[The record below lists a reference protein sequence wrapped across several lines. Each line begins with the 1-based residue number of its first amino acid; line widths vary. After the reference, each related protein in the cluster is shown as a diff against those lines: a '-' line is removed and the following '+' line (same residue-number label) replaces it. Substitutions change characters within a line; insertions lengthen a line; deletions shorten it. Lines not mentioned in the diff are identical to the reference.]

1 MKKGLRILLLTG
13 VLAVLL
19 CVTAFAAESPGKPGI
34 YNLNLSQASSTLAVQ
49 ITPQTADG
57 TDISAASADINGA
70 TVAFYQEA
78 VKLKLTY
85 AGATANNQYV
95 VFLLRDITGIP
106 TQENIAYIDQSGAGE
121 AGVSF
126 TLYPDKLEAGT
137 TYGIYLSS
145 NTDSNISG
153 LTQVATFQYYAAYKP
168 GDVNK
173 DDIVN
178 VEDAQSILDHI
189 TQKRSLNETGRLAAD
204 VEANGKIDVG
214 DVQRILDYIVKRI
227 TEF

>member
-1 MKKGLRILLLTG
+1 M
-13 VLAVLL
+13 
-19 CVTAFAAESPGKPGI
+19 
-34 YNLNLSQASSTLAVQ
+34 
-49 ITPQTADG
+49 
-57 TDISAASADINGA
+57 
-70 TVAFYQEA
+70 
-78 VKLKLTY
+78 
-85 AGATANNQYV
+85 
-95 VFLLRDITGIP
+95 
-106 TQENIAYIDQSGAGE
+106 
-121 AGVSF
+121 
-126 TLYPDKLEAGT
+126 YPDKLEAGT